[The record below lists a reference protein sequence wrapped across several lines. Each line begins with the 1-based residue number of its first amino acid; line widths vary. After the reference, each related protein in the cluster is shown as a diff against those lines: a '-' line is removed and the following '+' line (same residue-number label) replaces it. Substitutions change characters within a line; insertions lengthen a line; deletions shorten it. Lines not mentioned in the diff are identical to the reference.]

1 LDSVSDP
8 VTKEAIENQIRSFGQ
23 TPSQLLMEPHPP
35 RSSAM
40 HLSPLMFSA
49 VTEDIC
55 MSMKFLS
62 NAAVVHL
69 SANTYPQLPLPSV
82 VSVHANLQFA
92 LNRWNPA
99 YAASGSTSGYAEN
112 AQAVLANLPLSMDP
126 VLSSVTNQSGYLA
139 RRHLGDNFTQKV
151 RLRSNCFITTVD
163 SRFLMA
169 CGFWD
174 NSFRVFTTDTAKIA
188 QIVYGHF
195 GIVTCLSR
203 SECNITSD
211 CYIASGSEDCT
222 VLLWHWNARTQTIVG
237 ESAECPTPRAAL
249 TGHESAVT
257 TVAVSAEMGLVV
269 SGSRG
274 GLVLVHTTFGDLL
287 RSLEPLQELGS
298 PQNIV
303 LSREALAAVHYDKG
317 NVVTFTVNGKKLR
330 HVNHTDNIHCVVLTR
345 DGEYLVTAGQRGIV
359 EVWRLFTLALLYAYP
374 AFDSP
379 VRSLALSHDNKYLLA
394 GLATGSIVVL
404 NVDFNKWHHEYQQRY

>member
-1 LDSVSDP
+1 VIIDSCFCLF
-8 VTKEAIENQIRSFGQ
+8 IE
-23 TPSQLLMEPHPP
+23 PEL
-35 RSSAM
+35 
-40 HLSPLMFSA
+40 
-49 VTEDIC
+49 
-55 MSMKFLS
+55 
-62 NAAVVHL
+62 
-69 SANTYPQLPLPSV
+69 
-82 VSVHANLQFA
+82 
-92 LNRWNPA
+92 
-99 YAASGSTSGYAEN
+99 
-112 AQAVLANLPLSMDP
+112 
-126 VLSSVTNQSGYLA
+126 
-139 RRHLGDNFTQKV
+139 
-151 RLRSNCFITTVD
+151 
-163 SRFLMA
+163 
-169 CGFWD
+169 
-174 NSFRVFTTDTAKIA
+174 AKIA

-287 RSLEPLQELGS
+287 RSLEPLEALGS

-317 NVVTFTVNGKKLR
+317 NVVTYTVNGKKLR
-330 HVNHTDNIHCVVLTR
+330 HVNHTDNIHVN
-345 DGEYLVTAGQRGIV
+345 
-359 EVWRLFTLALLYAYP
+359 
-374 AFDSP
+374 
-379 VRSLALSHDNKYLLA
+379 RSLTSC
-394 GLATGSIVVL
+394 
-404 NVDFNKWHHEYQQRY
+404 